1 MEIKKTN
8 TIKSSIQTHDH
19 PYLKDAWV
27 PNYDEYEV
35 TDLKAL
41 GDIPEDIEG
50 AYYRNTENQV
60 HEPIGRFHPFDG
72 DAMIH
77 SINFDNGKANY
88 VNKFVKTEGFLVEQE
103 MGKSMWAGLM
113 ERTGSSKLPG
123 WGAQGGIKDSSS
135 TDIIVH
141 AGEPLTTFY
150 QCGEGYQLNPYSLD
164 TKQKASWVPVGG
176 VSAHPKVDLST
187 GELLF
192 FNYSKQSPYLN
203 YGIVDKN
210 QNLNHQL
217 PNQCVCYLLQFE

>member
-1 MEIKKTN
+1 MKTKKIN
-8 TIKSSIQTHDH
+8 TVQSSIKTHDH

-35 TDLKAL
+35 TDLNAL

-72 DAMIH
+72 DGMIH

-88 VNKFVKTEGFLVEQE
+88 VNKFIRTEGFLVEQE

-113 ERTGSSKLPG
+113 ERTGSSLLPG

-135 TDIIVH
+135 TDTVSYTH
-141 AGEPLTTFY
+141 LT
-150 QCGEGYQLNPYSLD
+150 LP
-164 TKQKASWVPVGG
+164 TKA
-176 VSAHPKVDLST
+176 
-187 GELLF
+187 
-192 FNYSKQSPYLN
+192 
-203 YGIVDKN
+203 
-210 QNLNHQL
+210 
-217 PNQCVCYLLQFE
+217 

>member
-8 TIKSSIQTHDH
+8 TIKSSIKTHNH
-19 PYLKDAWV
+19 PYLKDAWI

-35 TDLKAL
+35 HDLNAL

-72 DAMIH
+72 DGMIH
-77 SINFDNGKANY
+77 SINFDNAKANY
-88 VNKFVKTEGFLVEQE
+88 ANKFVRTEGFLVEQK

-113 ERTGSSKLPG
+113 ERSGTSMLPG

-141 AGEPLTTFY
+141 AGKPLSTFY
-150 QCGEGYQLNPYSLD
+150 QCGEG
-164 TKQKASWVPVGG
+164 
-176 VSAHPKVDLST
+176 ST
-187 GELLF
+187 GPLF
-192 FNYSKQSPYLN
+192 IRNSK
-203 YGIVDKN
+203 
-210 QNLNHQL
+210 
-217 PNQCVCYLLQFE
+217 